1 MVCLV
6 RNYCWKVLLLTL
18 VELVVALQALHQPQG
33 ASCLILEYVPWPG
46 TSAFHCLHAWKLT
59 ISGEKSIQLT

>member
-1 MVCLV
+1 
-6 RNYCWKVLLLTL
+6 
-18 VELVVALQALHQPQG
+18 
-33 ASCLILEYVPWPG
+33 LEYVPWPG